1 MAAIEMANL
10 MKKEFWDSRI
20 LLVRHGEAMGNTRGA
35 FLGRRDDALTEQ
47 GQAQA
52 AQLCNLLAHET
63 IDTIYTSPMKRAACT
78 ATPFARAR
86 GLSVEARDELL
97 EQDYGAWDGMT
108 FGEVQTRYPDDY
120 KAWWRDGLN
129 HPPTG
134 GETLACLTARVAG
147 FYESCCRGKPGTIV
161 LVGHA
166 GAFQA
171 LLCVLF
177 EIPTRSMWPF
187 RLQNG
192 SITEVQFIRGQ
203 ASLTRLSVT

>member
-1 MAAIEMANL
+1 MSKL
-10 MKKEFWDSRI
+10 DKEFWDSRL

-35 FLGRRDDALTEQ
+35 FLGRRNDPLTEQ
-47 GQAQA
+47 GHAQA
-52 AQLCNLLAHET
+52 AHLCDMLAEES
-63 IDTIYTSPMKRAACT
+63 IDAIYTSPMLRAT
-78 ATPFARAR
+78 ATAQPFAQAR
-86 GLSVEARDELL
+86 GLDVVERDELL

-108 FGEVQTRYPDDY
+108 FPEVKDRYPDDY
-120 KAWWRDGLN
+120 KAWWRDGLSN
-129 HPPTG
+129 GPTD
-134 GETLACLTARVAG
+134 GETLSSVTARVTA
-147 FYESCCRGKPGTIV
+147 FYESCCRDRQGTTV

-192 SITEVQFIRGQ
+192 SITEVQIIRGQ